1 MNKTVYL
8 TLTDDALLSAFRSG
22 DIAAYEEIYKRYWPI
37 LYGIAL
43 KQTSSKQDA
52 EELVQNV
59 FERNWKNRETIVIK
73 NIGAYLTVSLRNIII
88 DFFRQKNVEK
98 RFQDNQDFEEDANL
112 TEDEVNRVQLL
123 NLMDN
128 LLQQLPEKTQIVFKL
143 SRYEGKSIKDIA
155 ELMGLT
161 DKAVEYH
168 ITQSIKHLKKFLKH
182 YLAIFFLLYH

>member
-1 MNKTVYL
+1 MNKTIYQI
-8 TLTDDALLSAFRSG
+8 LTDDALLSAFRSG
-22 DIAAYEEIYKRYWPI
+22 DIAAFEEIYKRYWPI

-59 FERNWKNRETIVIK
+59 FERIWKNRGTVVII
-73 NIGAYLTVSLRNIII
+73 NIGAYLTVSLRNSII
-88 DFFRQKNVEK
+88 DFFRKNSIEK
-98 RFQDNQDFEEDANL
+98 RFQYNQDFEEEGNL

-123 NLMDN
+123 NFMDN
-128 LLQQLPEKTQIVFKL
+128 LLKQLPEKTQIVFKL
-143 SRYEGKSIKDIA
+143 SRYEGKSIKDIS

-168 ITQSIKHLKKFLKH
+168 ITQSIKHLKKFLKL
-182 YLAIFFLLYH
+182 YLPLFFFLYH

>member
-1 MNKTVYL
+1 MAKILYFKF
-8 TLTDDALLSAFRSG
+8 TDDTLLSAFRSG
-22 DIAAYEEIYKRYWPI
+22 DISAFEEIYNRYWPI

-59 FERNWKNRETIVIK
+59 FERIWKNRETVIIK
-73 NIGAYLTVSLRNIII
+73 NIGAYLTVSLRNSII
-88 DFFRQKNVEK
+88 DFFRQKSVEK
-98 RFQDNQDFEEDANL
+98 RFQYNQDFEEEGNL

-123 NLMDN
+123 NFMDN
-128 LLQQLPEKTQIVFKL
+128 LLKQLPEKTQIVFKL
-143 SRYEGKSIKDIA
+143 SRYEGKSVKDIS

-168 ITQSIKHLKKFLKH
+168 ITQSMKYLKKFLKQ
-182 YLAIFFLLYH
+182 YLALFFFLYH